1 MSQQD
6 VGSDNNQDSTL
17 LAAIDLGSNS
27 FHMMLARLTQGEL
40 KPIDVM
46 SEKVQLAAGLDAN
59 KELTE
64 AAQERGL
71 DCLSR
76 FAQRIVSLP
85 RSAVRI
91 VGTNALREAKNA
103 AIFMEKAEKI
113 LGTPLEIIAGRE
125 EARLIY
131 LGVAHTLADDL
142 GKRLVI
148 DIGGGSTEFIIG
160 ERFEPQ
166 ELESLH
172 MGCVSYTKRFFPDGI
187 ISAERFQRAKTAAMQ
202 ELLSIR
208 NRYREQGWSSCVG
221 SSGTIKAV
229 RNAIMSAG
237 LSDESI
243 TAHALYKLQQRLLEF
258 NSVDE
263 IDIESIKPERRMVL
277 PAGIAI
283 LSGILESLGI
293 DKLDYSTGAL
303 REGLLYDTI
312 GRLEHEDVRERTI
325 NALVTRYHVNTE
337 RANKI
342 EHTALLGWAQVKD
355 DWGLERPIFHDMLS
369 WASRTHQ
376 IGLTISHSQ
385 FHKHSAYLL
394 QNSDLPG
401 FTKRDQ
407 QLVASL
413 ARGHRRKFPKEEFK
427 KLPKYLQE
435 PYRRLCILLRISVL
449 LHRSESTARL
459 PAIIFRAEDKQ
470 LRLRFPESWLQHNPL
485 TTADL
490 QQEAEHLK
498 VIDYHLSIE

>member
-1 MSQQD
+1 MSQKD
-6 VGSDNNQDSTL
+6 LASAPSLESPL

-59 KELTE
+59 KELTP
-64 AAQERGL
+64 AAQQRGL
-71 DCLSR
+71 ECLSR

-85 RSAVRI
+85 RSSVRI

-103 AIFMEKAEKI
+103 HVFMEKAEKI
-113 LGTPLEIIAGRE
+113 LGTPLEIISGRE

-131 LGVAHTLADDL
+131 LGVSHTLADDH

-172 MGCVSYTKRFFPDGI
+172 MGCVSFTKRFFPDGVI
-187 ISAERFQRAKTAAMQ
+187 NETRFNQAKTAAMQ
-202 ELLSIR
+202 ELLAIR
-208 NRYREQGWSSCVG
+208 GRYAELGWRNSVG

-229 RNAIMSAG
+229 RNALVSNG
-237 LSDESI
+237 LSDEAI
-243 TAHALYKLQQRLLEF
+243 TAQGLKKLEEKLLEF
-258 NSVDE
+258 SSVDD
-263 IDIESIKPERRMVL
+263 IDLVDVKPERRAVL

-283 LSGILESLGI
+283 LSGIFESLKI
-293 DKLDYSTGAL
+293 DKMEYSHGAL

-312 GRLEHEDVRERTI
+312 GRFEHEDVRARTI
-325 NALVTRYHVNTE
+325 NALVNRYHVNTSLVE
-337 RANKI
+337 RV
-342 EHTALLGWAQVKD
+342 ETTALLGWAQVKD
-355 DWGLERPIFHDMLS
+355 EWGLSKPIYHDMLS

-407 QLVASL
+407 QLVAVL
-413 ARGHRRKFPKEEFK
+413 ARGHRRKFPKDEFK

-435 PYRRLCILLRISVL
+435 PYKRLCILLRVAVL
-449 LHRSESTARL
+449 LHRSEGATRL
-459 PAIIFRAEDKQ
+459 PAIIFRTEGNT
-470 LRLRFPESWLQHNPL
+470 LSLRFPANWLAHHPL
-485 TTADL
+485 TAADL
-490 QQEAEHLK
+490 RQEADYLK
-498 VIDYHLSIE
+498 VIDYSLKIQ